1 MGNDKHEY
9 ISGVF
14 IGVLLAYALIIG
26 SAFGYFT
33 AIL

>member
-1 MGNDKHEY
+1 MDNDKHEY

-14 IGVLLAYALIIG
+14 IGILLAYAFIIG
-26 SAFGYFT
+26 SALGYFT

>member
-1 MGNDKHEY
+1 MDNDKHEY

-26 SAFGYFT
+26 SAYGYFT